1 MSFGNLLFDLQAP
14 ARNFVRLIEKNNKKI
29 VNKKYALVF
38 NQTCIN
44 EELLPNYTNIY
55 IIIRWQKFLDYMRTI
70 YDQRVHLNF
79 QGVEQFLDDVG
90 RSKGRFSK

>member
-1 MSFGNLLFDLQAP
+1 MNMDIFETSHCNKMSFGNLLFDLQAP

-55 IIIRWQKFLDYMRTI
+55 IYI
-70 YDQRVHLNF
+70 YIYIYL
-79 QGVEQFLDDVG
+79 
-90 RSKGRFSK
+90 KP